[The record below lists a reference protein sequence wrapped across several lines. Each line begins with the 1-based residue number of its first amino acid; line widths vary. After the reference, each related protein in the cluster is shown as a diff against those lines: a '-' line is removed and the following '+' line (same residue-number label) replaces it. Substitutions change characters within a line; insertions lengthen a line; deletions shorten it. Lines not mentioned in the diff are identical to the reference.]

1 MARSKWTLMLV
12 PHDNERVRSI
22 QISSRSVRVAV
33 STALALAFV
42 LAVFSVG
49 FFVKQSHHVR
59 AAALERE
66 NVLLA
71 AEVDEMRSQMATLSE
86 SIEDLSEKGEKYRV
100 VAGLPAIDPQ
110 VERVGIG
117 GPGTATLQSASLFRV
132 SPQRGKKVFDT
143 SSDLGALMR
152 RAALLRSSMDEAL
165 DAMETN
171 TERLAATPSIAPSN
185 GHLSSL
191 FSRGR
196 RHPVLRITRPHKG
209 IDIAAPVGEPILA
222 PAQGRVRFAGP
233 KSGGYGN
240 VVEIDHGFGYVT
252 RFAHASRLLV
262 KRGEQVQRGAVI
274 AEVGA
279 TGLVSGPHLHY
290 EVEVNG
296 SQVDPLNFIIEDEIP
311 D

>member
-22 QISSRSVRVAV
+22 QISSRSVRVAL
-33 STALALAFV
+33 STALALSFV

-59 AAALERE
+59 AAHLERE
-66 NVLLA
+66 NELLA
-71 AEVDEMRSQMATLSE
+71 AEVDEMRTQMSTLSR
-86 SIEDLSEKGEKYRV
+86 SIEELSAKGEKYRV
-100 VAGLPAIDPQ
+100 VAGLPSLDPQ

-117 GPGTATLQSASLFRV
+117 GPGTPTLQTASLFRM
-132 SPQRGKKVFDT
+132 SPRRGKKVFET
-143 SSDLGALMR
+143 SSNLATLLR
-152 RAALLRSSMDEAL
+152 RASLLRSSMDEAL

-171 TERLAATPSIAPSN
+171 RERLAATPSISPSS

-196 RHPVLRITRPHKG
+196 YHPVLRITRPHKG
-209 IDIAAPVGEPILA
+209 IDIAAPW
-222 PAQGRVRFAGP
+222 
-233 KSGGYGN
+233 
-240 VVEIDHGFGYVT
+240 
-252 RFAHASRLLV
+252 ASRSWPRPGAGAPRRLQVGRLRQRGGDRPRLRLRDPLRACSRVLVREGQEV
-262 KRGEQVQRGAVI
+262 KRGETI

-296 SQVDPLNFIIEDEIP
+296 RPVNPLNFIIEDEIP